1 MLLVKP
7 SIGRMIA
14 AVDADE
20 TTAAKSVPNSSL
32 EARRSWREDQ
42 SNMTISNRWLVM
54 LMPVQSLSLEAVRRL
69 FLQTGRKGIIVIP
82 AKRVIC
88 TLNRFLRGVKAPC
101 WSASFGTLFS
111 QIEV

>member
-42 SNMTISNRWLVM
+42 SNMTISNRWLEVF
-54 LMPVQSLSLEAVRRL
+54 SSGAVR
-69 FLQTGRKGIIVIP
+69 V
-82 AKRVIC
+82 AH
-88 TLNRFLRGVKAPC
+88 
-101 WSASFGTLFS
+101 
-111 QIEV
+111 

>member
-32 EARRSWREDQ
+32 EARRSWRDDQ
-42 SNMTISNRWLVM
+42 SNMTISNRC
-54 LMPVQSLSLEAVRRL
+54 LEMEFHQGPSHRSRPDCL
-69 FLQTGRKGIIVIP
+69 FKLAEKGIVRL
-82 AKRVIC
+82 AKRVNMYVYIC
-88 TLNRFLRGVKAPC
+88 TCSHSKQVHV
-101 WSASFGTLFS
+101 SAQANEHFNTF
-111 QIEV
+111 

>member
-32 EARRSWREDQ
+32 EARRSWREDL

-54 LMPVQSLSLEAVRRL
+54 VSSAGPLEGAVRRSL
-69 FLQTGRKGIIVIP
+69 SSNWTKRELWTLQ
-82 AKRVIC
+82 
-88 TLNRFLRGVKAPC
+88 N
-101 WSASFGTLFS
+101 
-111 QIEV
+111 E